1 MSLTTKVRTVGRG
14 KVALALAGLAA
25 AAVALTGCGGS
36 SSSGASSSKSASAP
50 ASHAASV
57 GNPPPEWAA
66 NADAWPAHNY
76 DLSNARA
83 TTQTPINSKTVSN
96 LKVKWRFALKG
107 ASVFGVYSSTP
118 IVLNGTVYLQ
128 DLNSNVYALDRSTG
142 KLKWRHVFNKPSEG
156 PNGVAYGYGRIYG
169 ATATSAFALNAQN
182 GKLVWS
188 RKLTRNGNEGI
199 DMTPQLYDNTVLI
212 STVPG
217 NASSFYAGNGDG
229 IVWALDAAS
238 GKPNWKFNT
247 IKDGARLFGNPK
259 VNSGGGLWYPP
270 AVDSKG
276 RVFLSIANPG
286 PLYGTPKFPDGSSR
300 PGRNLYTDSIVALN
314 GQTGK
319 LIWFQQAIAHDT
331 RDYDLM
337 IPAITATLPINGV
350 QTEVVLVA
358 GKMGKAYAYRAD
370 NGKRLW
376 TRPVGRHLHDTGP
389 LPRKPEDIFPGD
401 LGGVETPMAFAAN
414 RLFVPWA
421 DLHAVASATGQ
432 KGGFNFRKGRG
443 GLAAIDAAT
452 GKIVWQHKLQSMDFG
467 AATVANDVVFT
478 SDYAGTIY
486 AYDTQSGKTLWTKK
500 APAGINS
507 FPAID
512 GDTLLTAA
520 STTGFDKKPQFQL
533 IAYSLNAPA
542 GGAKTQVPPAS
553 KPSPSVSAP
562 SSAKRTTVQVK
573 GGEFFFRLSTKSAKK
588 PGKVTFVFENIG
600 HVLHDFKINGKK
612 TPLIQPGKTAKLVVT
627 FKKKGKYRYLC
638 TVPGHAEAGM
648 KGVFTVGTAK
658 APAAPK
664 PPPPPQPQ
672 PNPIPQNNG
681 GDHDSDNNGGPSDG
695 DGGV

>member
-1 MSLTTKVRTVGRG
+1 MATKPTKNIRRATI
-14 KVALALAGLAA
+14 AAALLALTV
-25 AAVALTGCGGS
+25 AVAGCGS
-36 SSSGASSSKSASAP
+36 SSSNSSGGTTTAKAG
-50 ASHAASV
+50 HAAMV
-57 GNPPPEWAA
+57 GIAPPEWAA
-66 NADAWPAHNY
+66 NTNAWPAHNY
-76 DLSNARA
+76 DLANTRA
-83 TTQTPINSKTVSN
+83 TANTEIDSTNVSK

-107 ASVFGVYSSTP
+107 ASAFGVFSSTP

-142 KLKWRHVFNKPSEG
+142 KLKWQHLFNKTDEG

-169 ATATSAFALNAQN
+169 ATASDAFALNAQN
-182 GKLVWS
+182 GKLIWS
-188 RKLTRNGNEGI
+188 RKLVRNGNEGI
-199 DMTPQLYDNTVLI
+199 DMTPQLYDNTVLV

-217 NASSFYAGNGDG
+217 NASSFYAGQGDG
-229 IVWALDAAS
+229 IVWALDANS
-238 GKPNWKFNT
+238 GKPKWKFNT
-247 IKDGARLFGNPK
+247 IQDGAKLFGNPK

-276 RVFLSIANPG
+276 RVFISVANPA

-319 LIWFQQAIAHDT
+319 LIWFQQAVAHDT

-337 IPAITATLPINGV
+337 IPAITTTLRLNGV

-370 NGKRLW
+370 NGKHLW
-376 TRPVGRHLHDTGP
+376 TRPVGIHLHDTGP
-389 LPRKPEDIFPGD
+389 LPRQPEDVFPGD
-401 LGGVETPMAFAAN
+401 LGGVETPMALAAN

-421 DLHAVASATGQ
+421 DLHAVASASGQ
-432 KGGFNFRKGRG
+432 KGLFNFKKGRG
-443 GLAAIDAAT
+443 GLAAIDAVS
-452 GKIVWQHKLQSMDFG
+452 GKIVWQHKLPSMDFG

-478 SDYAGTIY
+478 SDYSGTIY

-512 GDTLLTAA
+512 GDTLLIAA

-542 GGAKTQVPPAS
+542 GGAKTQAPP
-553 KPSPSVSAP
+553 PSMSGSASAP
-562 SSAKRTTVQVK
+562 AATSSAKGTAVQVK
-573 GGEFFFRLSTKSAKK
+573 GGEFFFRLSTKSAAR
-588 PGKVTFVFENIG
+588 PGKVTFVFKNIG
-600 HVLHDFKINGKK
+600 HVAHDFKIAGKV
-612 TPLIQPGKTAKLVVT
+612 TPLIQPGATAKLVVT
-627 FKKKGKYRYLC
+627 FKKRGKYPYLC

-648 KGVFTVGTAK
+648 KGTFTVR
-658 APAAPK
+658 
-664 PPPPPQPQ
+664 
-672 PNPIPQNNG
+672 
-681 GDHDSDNNGGPSDG
+681 
-695 DGGV
+695 